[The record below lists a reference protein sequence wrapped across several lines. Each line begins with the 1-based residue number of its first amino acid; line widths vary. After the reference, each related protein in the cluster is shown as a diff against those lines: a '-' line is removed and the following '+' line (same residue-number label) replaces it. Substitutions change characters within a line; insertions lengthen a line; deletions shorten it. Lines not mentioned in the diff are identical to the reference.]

1 MTPEEAEEAR
11 SAAAGEYVLGT
22 FSRAE
27 RTAFELKMQRE
38 PALLAEIYHW
48 QDRLLPL
55 AARVPPAQPRAETWL
70 AIEAALGPPAAVL
83 HAAQDMQ
90 HGRVGAAAND
100 AVWKRL
106 RRWQWIGSGALA
118 ASVMLAAV
126 LGVQM
131 LAPPAAPPA
140 RYLAVLQAPQDQS
153 TGWIVEVTS
162 GDRVRL
168 IPVGTASPVPAG
180 KSLQFWTKAE
190 NAAGPTSLGL
200 VAAGRV
206 TELPAAVLPA
216 LGERQLFE
224 VTLEPE
230 GGSTVGWPTGPVL
243 FLGRTLR
250 L

>member
-1 MTPEEAEEAR
+1 MSPEEAEAR
-11 SAAAGEYVLGT
+11 SAVAGEYVLGT
-22 FSRAE
+22 LSRAE
-27 RTAFELKMQRE
+27 RAAFELELQRE
-38 PALLAEIYHW
+38 PSLLAELYRW

-55 AARVPPAQPRAETWL
+55 TARVPPMQPRAETWS
-70 AIEAALGPPAAVL
+70 AIEAALAPPAAAIDAVRNV
-83 HAAQDMQ
+83 AR
-90 HGRVGAAAND
+90 GGVGVGASAA
-100 AVWKRL
+100 VLRRL
-106 RRWQWIGSGALA
+106 RRWQWIGSSALA

-126 LGVQM
+126 LGLQM
-131 LAPPAAPPA
+131 LAPSADAPA
-140 RYLAVLQAPQDQS
+140 RYLAVLQAPQDRS
-153 TGWIVEVTS
+153 TGWIVEVTR

-168 IPVGTASPVPAG
+168 IPVGAAAPVPAG

-200 VAAGRV
+200 IAAGRT

-224 VTLEPE
+224 ITLEPE
-230 GGSTVGWPTGPVL
+230 GGSTVGRPTGPVL